1 MTDSTR
7 LFTPTRRGLL
17 AGAAAGF
24 GALALGGAFLPGAA
38 GAAEETPRRGGV
50 LKLGIG
56 GGSTTDTLDPRK
68 LTDWV
73 PVNQA
78 YMLMNGLIEINWHN
92 EAEPELFESWEA
104 KPGAV
109 EWVFRV
115 RKGVSFHNGK
125 PLTVEDVIYSINLH
139 RGDTT
144 SAARAIAEQ
153 IKDVKKLSDSEVGI
167 TLSSGNAD
175 LPFVLSD
182 YHFLVVP
189 DGFTD
194 WNHPVGTGPF
204 KFESYDPGVRS
215 RFVRNE
221 NYWKPGCAN
230 VDAVEVIVI
239 NDIAARTNAMMSG
252 QVHAINRLDFKTVDL
267 LKRNPKLQVIRSAG
281 GQHFTFLMDCT
292 QKPFTDNNIRLALK
306 YAIDRE
312 QMLKT
317 ALRGYGRIGNDQPIP
332 SSDRFFAKELPQR
345 PYDPDKAKFYLKQA
359 GLSDL
364 KVTLSAS
371 DAAFAGAVDAAA
383 IYRSSAAPA
392 GIDIT
397 IKREPADGYWDN
409 VWMKAPFA
417 MSYWGGRPTAD
428 QMFSIAYLSSSVQN
442 DTHWRNERFDAL
454 LLEARALLD
463 DARRREIYFDLQK
476 MVSDEGGAVIPMF
489 GDYLDAASLKV
500 KGIRPHP
507 MFNFMGARLAERV
520 WLEA

>member
-1 MTDSTR
+1 MSESR
-7 LFTPTRRGLL
+7 HLLMPSRRELL
-17 AGAAAGF
+17 LGGAAGF
-24 GALALGGAFLPGAA
+24 GALALGTAGLSPARAA
-38 GAAEETPRRGGV
+38 DETPRRGGV
-50 LKLGIG
+50 LKLGLG
-56 GGSTTDTLDPRK
+56 GGSTTDILDPRK

-78 YMLMNGLIEINWHN
+78 FMIMNGLIEIDWRN
-92 EAEPELFESWEA
+92 EAVPELLESWEA
-104 KPGAV
+104 KPGAL
-109 EWVFRV
+109 EWVFKV
-115 RKGVSFHNGK
+115 RQGVTFHNGK
-125 PLTVEDVIYSINLH
+125 PLTAADVVYSLNLH
-139 RGDTT
+139 RGDTS
-144 SAARAIAEQ
+144 SAARAVAAQLKE
-153 IKDVKKLSDSEVGI
+153 VTKLSDSEVAI
-167 TLSSGNAD
+167 TLTDANAD

-189 DGFTD
+189 EGFTD
-194 WNHPVGTGPF
+194 WAKPIGTGPF

-230 VDAVEVIVI
+230 VDAVEVVVI
-239 NDIAARTNAMMSG
+239 NDISARTNAVMSG

-267 LKRNPKLQVIRSAG
+267 LKRNPKLQVIQSAG

-292 QKPFTDNNIRLALK
+292 QAPFTDNNIRLALK
-306 YAIDRE
+306 YGIDRE

-332 SSDRFFAKELPQR
+332 STDRFFAKDLPQR
-345 PYDPDKAKFYLKQA
+345 PYDPDKARFHLKQA
-359 GLSDL
+359 GLSEL

-383 IYRSSAAPA
+383 IYRTSAAKG
-392 GIDIT
+392 GIDIA

-428 QMFSIAYLSSSVQN
+428 QMFSIAYLSSSAQN
-442 DTHWRNERFDAL
+442 DTHWKNEQFDKL

-463 DARRREIYFDLQK
+463 DAKRREIYFELQK

-489 GDYLDAASLKV
+489 GDYLDAASVKV
-500 KGIRPHP
+500 KGLRPHP

-520 WLEA
+520 WLED